1 MLDFMWSSNVEKI
14 GYSAHKRC
22 HLFLAFRVLLIDLIE
37 AQVGGC
43 RTCRVFDVGGVH
55 LHLVAEECTV
65 WDRSHWWTTVIFLW
79 IATGVAD
86 CREHLMVLMVV
97 LNADSNWTANES
109 DLGCRRRRVSSCM
122 SVLLLERSRAIVVD
136 GHYFGLTGLK
146 QMFLGLRR
154 DSGYGLSLCVY

>member
-22 HLFLAFRVLLIDLIE
+22 HLFLAFWVSFFDLME
-37 AQVGGC
+37 ARVGGC
-43 RTCRVFDVGGVH
+43 RTYRVFDVGGVH

-65 WDRSHWWTTVIFLW
+65 WDRSHWCTTVIFLW
-79 IATGVAD
+79 IATGVTD

-97 LNADSNWTANES
+97 LNADSNWMSNVS

-122 SVLLLERSRAIVVD
+122 PVLLLECSR
-136 GHYFGLTGLK
+136 
-146 QMFLGLRR
+146 
-154 DSGYGLSLCVY
+154 GYNG